1 VASLLPG
8 PIDGGCKHRAF
19 LKSSNPPRRT
29 GSKFA
34 DPTEKAQVAERAE
47 ARDDPS
53 RK

>member
-1 VASLLPG
+1 MALLLPG
-8 PIDGGCKHRAF
+8 PVDGGCKHRAF

-34 DPTEKAQVAERAE
+34 DATEKAKVAERPE
-47 ARDDPS
+47 AKGDPS

>member
-1 VASLLPG
+1 VASLLPR
-8 PIDGGCKHRAF
+8 PVDGGCKHRAF
-19 LKSSNPPRRT
+19 LKSSNPPRRM

-34 DPTEKAQVAERAE
+34 DATEKAQVTERAE